1 MKVFN
6 LPGEIIDHPLPFWKA
21 IVHPQDWERFYKSN
35 MAIGENKMDYHS
47 VEFRAMNSDG
57 EKTGFP
63 SNNIEPNATIIP
75 IITPLQK
82 PTATSFN
89 MIQVAFSLLI
99 SPNESPRTTI
109 VKD

>member
-1 MKVFN
+1 
-6 LPGEIIDHPLPFWKA
+6 
-21 IVHPQDWERFYKSN
+21 
-35 MAIGENKMDYHS
+35 MDNP
-47 VEFRAMNSDG
+47 VTKP
-57 EKTGFP
+57 KTGFP

-99 SPNESPRTTI
+99 SPNESQPGNPTLDRFSNR
-109 VKD
+109 